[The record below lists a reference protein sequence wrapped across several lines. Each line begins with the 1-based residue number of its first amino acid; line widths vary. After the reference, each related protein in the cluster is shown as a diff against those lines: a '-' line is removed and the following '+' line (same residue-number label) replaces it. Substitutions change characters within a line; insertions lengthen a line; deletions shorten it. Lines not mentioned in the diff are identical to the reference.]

1 MLTRPR
7 DTRRPTFKALEAE
20 IAIPI
25 AYCLPSHMVLVG
37 DPNQLSPTLLSQK
50 AKNSKRGTSTME
62 RLIIQCGK
70 EYHLLNVQY
79 RMHPEIMKFP
89 NAAFYDQKLLNDK
102 SVVKRG
108 SLFSIPPTRSNED
121 RKDLLPW
128 LKDYSFI
135 NVDGNE
141 KIKSRI
147 NPSISNSE
155 EAEAIVR

>member
-7 DTRRPTFKALEAE
+7 YIRRPTLKALEAE

-50 AKNSKRGTSTME
+50 AKNSNRGTSTME
-62 RLIIQCGK
+62 RLITQCGK

-108 SLFSIPPTRSNED
+108 SLFSIPLIRSNED
-121 RKDLLPW
+121 SNLLPW
-128 LKDYSFI
+128 LRDYSFI